1 MKGEDKDNRRM
12 GVGKNDKKIKTIVGT
27 LILIALTGMFAGVH
41 AQGDD
46 GLVAE
51 WRFDEGSGSIAKDS
65 SGNGNNGTI
74 HGAAWV
80 DGKFGKALSFD
91 GENDYVSVTTPLT
104 NVENT
109 FTMELWVYPLTTHE
123 IDTESTG
130 GVSGT
135 TGQKYAIYPPQGY
148 QVWRSAHHAG
158 AGISVGTNGISV
170 YEHSDFYMP
179 PLLVWQG
186 SIDDW
191 SHVCVVYENKQPRL
205 YVNGILVKA
214 GLTSN
219 KLHVHPGPGVG
230 GSDRNLG
237 SIGGGHWG
245 YFKGIIDEVRIYN
258 RALTPEEIKSHYERK
273 QISYPESSI
282 TGSFDLENAAPAVTD
297 FTLYESDESDTT
309 TQMTPQTEYAVKIEV
324 SDANKLEDIA
334 QLKVIL
340 KTNTTLLTA
349 GDNVTD
355 KATYKWTASNGWEF
369 VGPGAGGSTWAINAS
384 ACRQP
389 SDFAATSGTWWLHF
403 VPGKVARESTAA
415 TTQRW
420 DIYVKAMDKQSASD
434 EMIKWDYEM
443 MWYGELSA
451 VDTSYEFGDVQLGAE
466 NVTITDSDS
475 AINVTTIANGNYK
488 LASKS
493 TNWVNETFGSTAML
507 DWDGTLSS
515 GEFALKVDGYGSLD
529 SFTYVRDTYTTIQDF
544 SSVSGPTA
552 EAGESRGIYQW
563 LSVASEGLLPG
574 TYKGTY
580 YVQIANG

>member
-12 GVGKNDKKIKTIVGT
+12 EVGKNDKKIKIIVGT
-27 LILIALTGMFAGVH
+27 SILIALTGMFAGVH

-46 GLVAE
+46 GLVAG
-51 WRFDEGSGSIAKDS
+51 WHFDEGSGSIAKDS
-65 SGNGNNGTI
+65 SGNGNDGTI
-74 HGAAWV
+74 HGATWV

-91 GENDYVSVTTPLT
+91 GEDDYVEVHDSPSLDITDAITIEAWIYPIGYPPSPRHAGIVGKGGWDIGSGYEVDLGYEEMNGLFELNTRRSSLYSESRIPLNQWT
-104 NVENT
+104 HVVATLKNT
-109 FTMELWVYPLTTHE
+109 DAVIYINGK
-123 IDTESTG
+123 IDA
-130 GVSGT
+130 SGT
-135 TGQKYAIYPPQGY
+135 VNSLI
-148 QVWRSAHHAG
+148 
-158 AGISVGTNGISV
+158 TNSR
-170 YEHSDFYMP
+170 
-179 PLLVWQG
+179 PLQIG
-186 SIDDW
+186 RRDPG
-191 SHVCVVYENKQPRL
+191 NKF
-205 YVNGILVKA
+205 VA
-214 GLTSN
+214 
-219 KLHVHPGPGVG
+219 
-230 GSDRNLG
+230 
-237 SIGGGHWG
+237 

-297 FTLYESDESDTT
+297 FTLYESDESGTT

-340 KTNTTLLTA
+340 KTNTTPLTA
-349 GDNVTD
+349 EDNVTD

-384 ACRQP
+384 ACKQP
-389 SDFAATSGTWWLHF
+389 SDFTATSGTWWLHF

-420 DIYVKAMDKQSASD
+420 DIYVKAMDTQSASD

-488 LASKS
+488 LESKS
-493 TNWVNETFGSTAML
+493 TDWVNTTFGSTAML

-552 EAGESRGIYQW
+552 EAGENRGIYQW